1 MELPDL
7 SQIQIK
13 SQEETRNKVAKVEKS
28 WMDFLSAGQIIRFK
42 KDQVIFYQG
51 HNPCGVYILLSG
63 SVFLVDQELT
73 CPDPIP
79 LPLYQT
85 IGIDLILC
93 NQPYALTAVC
103 QSDAITLFLSKN
115 ILQDAFN
122 SEGSDPKTENNSF
135 Q

>member
-1 MELPDL
+1 MEFTDL

-42 KDQVIFYQG
+42 KDQVVFYQG

-63 SVFLVDQELT
+63 SVFLVDQELN
-73 CPDPIP
+73 CPNPIP

-103 QSDAITLFLSKN
+103 QSDAVTLFLSKS
-115 ILQDAFN
+115 ILHDAFN
-122 SEGSDPKTENNSF
+122 SEESAPKTENNCF